1 MAAGTYQAIVPNSP
15 NIFSRGTV
23 GLPEKASQTFK
34 KGAPLVLNGG
44 YLEEAGTA
52 PSTIRYFAA
61 ENAHNGAS
69 DGLYDVIAWPIGA
82 DDLWEVSAQDAVA
95 VADNGGVYGL
105 VKDAT
110 TGFWYLD
117 DDDTGDQMEVL
128 HFKSTPALGAVGD
141 TKARAIAKVQS
152 GNIASA

>member
-1 MAAGTYQAIVPNSP
+1 MAAGTYQAITPWSP
-15 NIFSRGTV
+15 NIFTRGTV
-23 GLPEKASQTFK
+23 ELPEKASGAWK
-34 KGAPLVLNGG
+34 EGAPLVLNGG

-61 ENAHNGAS
+61 QDGHSGAT
-69 DGLYDVIAWPIGA
+69 DGAEVCLAWPIGA
-82 DDLWEVSAQDAVA
+82 DDLWEISAQDAVA
-95 VADNGGVYGL
+95 VADHGGVYGI

-117 DDDTGDQMEVL
+117 DDDTGDQVELVRWVQ
-128 HFKSTPALGAVGD
+128 TPQLGAVGD
-141 TKARAIAKVQS
+141 TKARAIVKVQT